1 MLNRFICIGRLC
13 AAPELK
19 QTTNG
24 TTVTSFGLAVNRPT
38 RKCENEN
45 GTSDADFIDCVAWKE
60 TAEFICKYFTK
71 GSQIAVEGRLQTR
84 PYTTRSGE
92 KRKATEVV
100 IERAYFAGKKEEQPA
115 ETPAPADL
123 QDITDDQL
131 PF

>member
-1 MLNRFICIGRLC
+1 MLNRYVCIGRLC

-19 QTTNG
+19 QTQSG
-24 TTVTSFGLAVNRPT
+24 KTVTSFALAVSRP
-38 RKCENEN
+38 RKGEDS
-45 GTSDADFIDCVAWKE
+45 TDTADFIDCVAWEE

-84 PYTTRSGE
+84 SYTARSGE

-100 IERAYFAGKKEEQPA
+100 IDRAHFTGKKEEQYADPP
-115 ETPAPADL
+115 EPADL
-123 QDITDDQL
+123 QDITDEQL